1 MGMQSKYLWMNG
13 ELVEFEKATVH
24 FLTPALH
31 YGVGVFEGIRSYA
44 TDQGQAVFRLREHI
58 QRLVNSTK
66 VLGFRD
72 FPYTVEELMGAVRKT
87 VAINEFEECYIRPLA
102 YLTDGGWNLT
112 VDAGNLGVGIAVWEW
127 NNYLGE
133 EALEMGIRANIT
145 SFTRHHPNVMMTKAK
160 ITGNYANSVLA
171 KTESLRFGFEEAIM
185 LDPQGYVAECT
196 GENLFLVRD
205 GVIIT
210 PQTAPVLEGITRDT
224 VITLANDLGYEVKE
238 TPVSRDQLY
247 IADEVFVCGTAAE
260 CIALR
265 EIDFRVIG
273 EGKMGPV
280 ARAVQKEFQAVIR
293 GRHARSSEWLDYVKE
308 PALAA

>member
-13 ELVEFEKATVH
+13 EMVEFEKATVH

-31 YGVGVFEGIRSYA
+31 
-44 TDQGQAVFRLREHI
+44 
-58 QRLVNSTK
+58 NSSK

-72 FPYTVEELMGAVRKT
+72 FPYTVDELVEAVRQT
-87 VAINEFEECYIRPLA
+87 VAMNEFEECYIRPLA

-210 PQTAPVLEGITRDT
+210 PMTAPVLEGITRDT
-224 VITLANDLGYEVKE
+224 VITLANDLGFEVRE

-273 EGKMGPV
+273 EGRMGPV

-293 GRHARSSEWLDYVKE
+293 GRHTRSSEWLDYVKE
-308 PALAA
+308 PALAG

>member
-66 VLGFRD
+66 VLGFRE
-72 FPYTVEELMGAVRKT
+72 FPYTVDELMEAVRQT
-87 VAINEFEECYIRPLA
+87 VAMNEFEECYIRPLA

-171 KTESLRFGFEEAIM
+171 KTESLRYGFEEAIM

-196 GENLFLVRD
+196 GENLFLVRN

-224 VITLANDLGYEVKE
+224 VLTLADDLGYEVQE
-238 TPVSRDQLY
+238 MPVSRDQLY

-308 PALAA
+308 PALAR